1 MIQSDEQP
9 LGILLERELEKEII
23 KSIDSLGDECK
34 RVLEKAVLSIRKM
47 RKSLQS

>member
-9 LGILLERELEKEII
+9 LGILLERELEKEIM

-34 RVLEKAVLSIRKM
+34 RVFRKSRFEHKKM
-47 RKSLQS
+47 RKLLQS